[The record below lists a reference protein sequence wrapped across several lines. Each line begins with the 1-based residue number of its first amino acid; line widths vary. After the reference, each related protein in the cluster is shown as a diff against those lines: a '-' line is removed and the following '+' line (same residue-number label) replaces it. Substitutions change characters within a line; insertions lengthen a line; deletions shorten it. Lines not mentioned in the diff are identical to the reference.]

1 MSASAK
7 VLITAF
13 DAYDRWTSNA
23 SWLAVMELTRRLP
36 SVPRITT
43 RRYPVNFQAV
53 RERLATD
60 LAANYDFVLHL
71 GQAPGLGRIHLEAIG
86 INVGGNSRQL
96 PDEFGVLEPSAPVA
110 YRSQLPLN
118 SWAAKLRSA
127 GIPCQVSY
135 HAGTFLCNATMF
147 LTHHEIAKQRLDTRA
162 TFVHLPLTCQ
172 QITGERTDI
181 ASLPVEVSAAAL
193 HILLQEIVN
202 AD

>member
-1 MSASAK
+1 MRDCSQTVPGVDRNGNATLP
-7 VLITAF
+7 VLSFTTDEAWAMYRPDAEPSVHLTLFPDGLEKYRDEALEKTRLEFITA
-13 DAYDRWTSNA
+13 DTPEKQKDVIDRVQTHFYR
-23 SWLAVMELTRRLP
+23 VLP
-36 SVPRITT
+36 YVI
-43 RRYPVNFQAV
+43 
-53 RERLATD
+53 
-60 LAANYDFVLHL
+60 L
-71 GQAPGLGRIHLEAIG
+71 GQ
-86 INVGGNSRQL
+86 
-96 PDEFGVLEPSAPVA
+96 FTAPVA